1 MAMQEGSYFRQQVIC
16 GEGDTTASFRIQGG
30 CGLRMGAKKPA
41 RGRAGWEGR
50 AAADYSLLRLIV
62 EGSIGCGV
70 VTGVFGALVAVVVV
84 LGVNVP
90 VVAPL
95 VKAA

>member
-1 MAMQEGSYFRQQVIC
+1 
-16 GEGDTTASFRIQGG
+16 
-30 CGLRMGAKKPA
+30 MGAKKPA
-41 RGRAGWEGR
+41 LVGAGWRGEGT
-50 AAADYSLLRLIV
+50 AADYSLLRLIV

-70 VTGVFGALVAVVVV
+70 VVGAVGVLVAVVVV

>member
-1 MAMQEGSYFRQQVIC
+1 
-16 GEGDTTASFRIQGG
+16 
-30 CGLRMGAKKPA
+30 MGAKKPA
-41 RGRAGWEGR
+41 RGRAGWEGGGTV
-50 AAADYSLLRLIV
+50 YSLLRLIV